1 MEVSNNSQLSPM
13 EYIRMEEGYKKRKE
27 MLENIIDRAPT
38 VIIGVN
44 ANGRIMIFNETA
56 VKISGYSQEEAIGES
71 FILLLMPEKERV
83 EMTGMLEDLE
93 EDAQTLSV
101 DKHIVCRNGYERL
114 ISWNIAP
121 MNNGGQKNI
130 GYIYM
135 GFDITEKEI
144 MMNEI
149 IRRNKELTA
158 VTSVGMAISHTM
170 DLDSILKNA
179 LEMAV
184 GLVWR
189 GVGSI
194 YIVDEQEE
202 QLVLKASRGLSPES
216 EQAFKKIEITKGI
229 MEQVLESN
237 NPIHISDFALLPEE
251 SRNALQHGDINSLAI
266 MPLRSKRGPLGIM
279 VIGTKESMKLGTEDI
294 QVLNTI
300 SAQIGMA
307 VDNAPLF
314 EKVVKAE
321 KEWENTFNF
330 IGIPIAIIGKNR
342 KILKLNVAYAAKLNT
357 EVEEIVGK
365 DCDTLLKSLKLPENN
380 CFLDTIIE
388 SGKPIE
394 EEVYDSE
401 TGMTTLVGAIPYYD
415 NMGELMVVV
424 HAAYDITEK
433 IEAQNE
439 IAYLKEFNERIVEN
453 LGDGLEIIGGDFKI
467 QFMNSHF
474 YNSMKKDVIGK
485 TCYEVHFGRNEP
497 CQGCPVKSGIENL
510 EVGTLECQSQS
521 GEIYL
526 VTHSPLRNQDGSKSA
541 ILLYKDVKPIEQSQP
556 IIEEKHTT
564 VHVCPIIS
572 GIAHELTNPV
582 DGVLGNAQSIIGE
595 NDPEKIKHYSKEIIN
610 TSQRLSGIIDWY
622 TQYSHRPRDYQKK
635 PFDLN
640 EVITTCVESLRTN
653 DQLDNVEVTTDLSP
667 LPMIKGNPIEIQ
679 DVLMN
684 LLSYSLDAMNGD
696 GKLHLSTKTVNST
709 VQAVFSDSSSGIP
722 TELLDRIISPPVTPM
737 DFDCTGNIAPRE
749 KGMISALLRKHDAE
763 IEVESWPGRGT
774 SYTINFA
781 HAGTGS

>member
-1 MEVSNNSQLSPM
+1 MEVSNNSQLSPV
-13 EYIRMEEGYKKRKE
+13 EYIRMEEGFKKRKE
-27 MLENIIDRAPT
+27 MLENVIQRAPT
-38 VIIGVN
+38 IIIGVN
-44 ANGRIMIFNETA
+44 ANGRIMIFNESA

-93 EDAQTLSV
+93 DGNQTLSV
-101 DKHIVCRNGYERL
+101 DKHIVCRNGDERQ

-144 MMNEI
+144 MMSEI
-149 IRRNKELTA
+149 VRRNKELTA

-170 DLDSILKNA
+170 ELDLILKNA

-194 YIVDEQEE
+194 YIVDEKEK
-202 QLVLKASRGLSPES
+202 QLVLKASRGLDSES

-237 NPIHISDFALLPEE
+237 NPILISDFSLLPEE
-251 SRNALQHGDINSLAI
+251 SKMVLQSGDINSLAI

-307 VDNAPLF
+307 VDNAQLF
-314 EKVVKAE
+314 KKVVEAE

-330 IGIPIAIIGKNR
+330 IGIPIAIIGKDR
-342 KILKLNVAYAAKLNT
+342 KILKLNLAYAAKLN
-357 EVEEIVGK
+357 EDVEDVIGK
-365 DCDTLLKSLKLPENN
+365 DCEVLLKSLKMPENQHY
-380 CFLDTIIE
+380 LETIVDT
-388 SGKPIE
+388 GGPVVD
-394 EEVYDSE
+394 EVYDSE

-415 NMGELMVVV
+415 EKGEVMGFVQ
-424 HAAYDITEK
+424 AANDITEK
-433 IEAQNE
+433 IESQNE

-453 LGDGLEIIGGDFKI
+453 LGDGLELIGEDFKI
-467 QFMNSHF
+467 QYMNNHF
-474 YNSMKKDVIGK
+474 YNSVKKDVIGK
-485 TCYEVHFGRNEP
+485 TCYDVHFGRDEP
-497 CQGCPVKSGIENL
+497 CQGCPMKNGIGKMD
-510 EVGTLECQSQS
+510 VGTLECQSKS
-521 GEIYL
+521 GEKFL
-526 VTHSPLRNQDGSKSA
+526 VTHSPLRNLDGSKSA
-541 ILLYKDVKPIEQSQP
+541 ILLYKVVTPTDQSRPIT
-556 IIEEKHTT
+556 EENHTT
-564 VHVCPIIS
+564 VHVCPVIS
-572 GIAHELTNPV
+572 GIAHELNNPV
-582 DGVLGNAQSIIGE
+582 DGVLGNAQSIIE
-595 NDPEKIKHYSKEIIN
+595 ERDPEKIKQYSKEIIN
-610 TSQRLSGIIDWY
+610 TSKRLSGIIDWY
-622 TQYSHRPRDYQKK
+622 SEYSHKPRDGPKK

-640 EVITTCVESLRTN
+640 EIIKICVESLRKD

-667 LPMIKGNPIEIQ
+667 VPMIKGNALEIQ

-684 LLSYSLDAMNGD
+684 LLSYSLEAMNGN
-696 GKLHLSTKTVNST
+696 GKIHLTTKTVNST

-722 TELLDRIISPPVTPM
+722 KELLDRIIKPPATPV
-737 DFDCTGNIAPRE
+737 DFDCSDNTTPRE
-749 KGMISALLRKHDAE
+749 NGMISKLLRKHDAE

-781 HAGTGS
+781 HTGTGS